1 MRNLALTTTLADVSP
16 IAFGC
21 MGLGGDKNSATFSN
35 SDRSL
40 ARQCIE
46 VALEEGIN
54 FFDHADIY
62 CNGRA
67 EQIFGDVLKEQP
79 DLREQIYIQSKCGIY
94 LRDDI
99 GPQRYDLSYE
109 HIIESVEG
117 SLARLQCDYL
127 DILLLHRPDP
137 LMEPEEIARA
147 FRLLKEQGKVKHF
160 GVSNM
165 HAGQISLLQEF
176 IDEPLVVNQLELNLA
191 HRDFIETAV
200 TVNDCQGKNS
210 YFNEGLLEY
219 CQRNKIQVQAWSPL
233 AQGLFAREPRNAEI
247 AAAQE
252 RLDAYA
258 LEYNGTRESI
268 LLAWLMR
275 HPAGIQPV
283 IGTTHAKRIR
293 ACAKAADIELT
304 RLQWYLLLTDVRGHP
319 IP

>member
-1 MRNLALTTTLADVSP
+1 MRDLALSTTLADVSP

-21 MGLGGDKNSATFSN
+21 MGLGGDKNATTFTA

-40 ARQCIE
+40 AQQCIE
-46 VALEEGIN
+46 IALEEGIN

-67 EQIFGDVLKEQP
+67 EQIFGQVLKDKP
-79 DLREQIYIQSKCGIY
+79 SLREQIYIQSKCGIY
-94 LRDDI
+94 LHDEI

-109 HIIESVEG
+109 HIIQSVEG

-147 FRLLKEQGKVKHF
+147 FTLLKEQGKVHHF

-165 HAGQISLLQEF
+165 HAGQIKLLQNF
-176 IDEPLVVNQLELNLA
+176 IDEPLVVNQVELNLA

-200 TVNDCQGKNS
+200 TVNDDQGLNHN
-210 YFNEGLLEY
+210 FNEGLLEY
-219 CQRNKIQVQAWSPL
+219 CQLNGIQVQAWSPL
-233 AQGLFAREPRNAEI
+233 AKGLFAKEPQDAAI

-252 RLDAYA
+252 RLDEYA
-258 LEYNGTRESI
+258 REYNGTRESI

-275 HPAGIQPV
+275 HPGTIQPV
-283 IGTTHAKRIR
+283 IGTTNAQRIR

-304 RLQWYLLLTDVRGHP
+304 RLQWYLLLTDVRGRP